1 MQRMVRLI
9 ATCVMLLVQ
18 AELAAQLQPGRATPV
33 LKGRGYVITLG
44 NQQMIVD
51 PARGG
56 RIVSLLLNGE
66 DFLTD
71 STVNDFN
78 WGSTF
83 WLSPQRDWHW
93 PPSAEIDNKPYKA
106 SVENNALV
114 MVSAP
119 DRKTGLVVT
128 KTIFGEPGK
137 QAFVLQYTITNRS
150 AASQKI
156 APWEVTRV
164 KPDGMAFFPA
174 GQGAARGGLLPLTT
188 LQHGVFW
195 FAYDKQKLPLKGDRQ
210 LYADGAEGWLA
221 QVNGKQILVKQFPNI
236 LPGVTAPEEGEVELY
251 ASEVS
256 PASPGYVE
264 IEHQGAYV
272 TLPPGAS
279 VTWTCTWFFRNL
291 PAHIQ
296 PAQGN
301 AALAAW
307 VRKLIETHEK

>member
-1 MQRMVRLI
+1 MQRTARLI
-9 ATCVMLLVQ
+9 VACMLLLAQVG
-18 AELAAQLQPGRATPV
+18 LAAQPQPGRATPV
-33 LKGRGYVITLG
+33 LKGRRYAITIG

-56 RIVSLLLNGE
+56 RIVSLLMSGE

-83 WLSPQRDWHW
+83 WFSPQRDWRW

-106 SVENNALV
+106 SVESNVLV
-114 MVSAP
+114 MTSAP
-119 DRKTGLVVT
+119 DQKTGLVVT
-128 KTIFGEPGK
+128 KSISGEPDK
-137 QAFVLQYTITNRS
+137 QIFVLRYTITNRS

-164 KPDGMAFFPA
+164 KPGGIAFFPA

-188 LQHGVFW
+188 LQQGLFW
-195 FAYDKQKLPLKGDRQ
+195 FAYDKQKLPVKGDRQ

-221 QVNGKQILVKQFPNI
+221 QVNDKQILIKQFSNI
-236 LPGVTAPEEGEVELY
+236 LPEATAPEEGEVELY

-264 IEHQGAYV
+264 IEHQGAYT
-272 TLPPGAS
+272 TLLPGTS
-279 VTWTCTWFFRNL
+279 MTWTCTWFFRTL
-291 PAHIQ
+291 SADIQ
-296 PAQGN
+296 PAKGN
-301 AALAAW
+301 TALVTW
-307 VRKLIETHEK
+307 VRKLIETRER